1 MVVSIVMAQASGLP
15 REERN
20 MWLIE
25 LNIAGHR
32 FTRHVPDKRRQLFGR
47 GARALTWR
55 GSSIRPSSAA

>member
-1 MVVSIVMAQASGLP
+1 
-15 REERN
+15 

-47 GARALTWR
+47 GARALAWR
-55 GSSIRPSSAA
+55 GSQIRQTPAA